1 VGGMDL
7 GGPASYLTLTEGTPV
22 LSSDG
27 TEIGRV
33 AHVLADADA
42 DVFDGI
48 VIDTSAGPGGHRF
61 ADAELVAEMHELGV
75 VLTLDAAAAQSL
87 PDPSHNP
94 ATLEADPADTAPDGV
109 QDRLKRAWDWISG
122 NY

>member
-1 VGGMDL
+1 MDL
-7 GGPASYLTLTEGTPV
+7 GGPASYLTLTAGTPV

-61 ADAELVAEMHELGV
+61 ADADQVAELHEHGV
-75 VLTLDAAAAQSL
+75 VLNLDAAAAESL
-87 PDPSHNP
+87 PDPEPNP
-94 ATLEADPADTAPDGV
+94 ATLEADPADTAPDDF
-109 QDRLKRAWDWISG
+109 QDKLRRAWNWISG

>member
-1 VGGMDL
+1 MDL

-61 ADAELVAEMHELGV
+61 ADAEVVAEMHELGV
-75 VLTLDAAAAQSL
+75 VLALDAAAAASL
-87 PDPSHNP
+87 PDPQRNP
-94 ATLEADPADTAPDGV
+94 ATLEADPAETAPDGL
-109 QDRLKRAWDWISG
+109 QDKLKRAWDWISG

>member
-1 VGGMDL
+1 MDL
-7 GGPASYLTLTEGTPV
+7 GGPASYLTLTDGTPV

-27 TEIGRV
+27 KEIGTV

-61 ADAELVAEMHELGV
+61 ADAELVAEMHEHGV
-75 VLTLDAAAAQSL
+75 VLALDAAAAGSL
-87 PDPSHNP
+87 PDPRRNP
-94 ATLEADPADTAPDGV
+94 ATLEADPADTATHGL
-109 QDRLKRAWDWISG
+109 QDKLKRAWDWISG

>member
-1 VGGMDL
+1 MDL
-7 GGPASYLTLTEGTPV
+7 GEPASYLTLADGTAV
-22 LSSDG
+22 LTSDG

-33 AHVLADADA
+33 EHVLADANA

-61 ADAELVAEMHELGV
+61 ADASLVADIYEGGV
-75 VLTLDAAAAQSL
+75 ILTLDASAAEAL
-87 PDPSHNP
+87 PEPRANPGTLGADPS
-94 ATLEADPADTAPDGV
+94 DTAPENIGDK
-109 QDRLKRAWDWISG
+109 LKRAWDYLSG